1 MVPTLHKILTGSTA
15 AKDHARRLLG
25 FGSHE
30 LNQALIRFAE
40 EVQQA
45 EDALIHSIETPS
57 LTEIF
62 NAVDCATRWAE
73 KFGKLHDQTEAAR
86 KFSHD
91 LTQVSLELQTA
102 CQMDRSFQQTREGIP
117 TDAHLYDVLSWVTQ
131 ASSYAR
137 FVSVRQADYAMPLKR
152 FQEEVHR
159 IQGTLYEAVNPNSI
173 SEEEARR
180 RGWLDAL
187 PNRVSM
193 EGLEGR

>member
-25 FGSHE
+25 LGGQEH
-30 LNQALIRFAE
+30 NQALIRFAE

-62 NAVDCATRWAE
+62 NAVDCATSWAE
-73 KFGKLHDQTEAAR
+73 KFGTLHDQTEAAR

-91 LTQVSLELQTA
+91 LKQVSLELQTA
-102 CQMDRSFQQTREGIP
+102 CQMDRSFQQAREGIP

-152 FQEEVHR
+152 FQDEVHR
-159 IQGTLYEAVNPNSI
+159 IQGTLQEAVNPSSI

>member
-1 MVPTLHKILTGSTA
+1 MIPTLHMILTGSTA

-30 LNQALIRFAE
+30 HNQALIRFAE

-62 NAVDCATRWAE
+62 NAIDCAIGWAE

-86 KFSHD
+86 KFGHD
-91 LTQVSLELQTA
+91 LNQVSLELQTA
-102 CQMDRSFQQTREGIP
+102 CQMKRSSQQTRESIP
-117 TDAHLYDVLSWVTQ
+117 TDTHLYDVLSWVTQ

-137 FVSVRQADYAMPLKR
+137 FVSVRQEEYARPLRR

-159 IQGTLYEAVNPNSI
+159 IQGTLQETVNPSSI

-180 RGWLDAL
+180 RGWLHAL
-187 PNRVSM
+187 PNRISM

>member
-1 MVPTLHKILTGSTA
+1 MVPTLHKILTCSTA

-30 LNQALIRFAE
+30 HNQALIRFAE

-73 KFGKLHDQTEAAR
+73 KFGKLHAQTEAAR

-91 LTQVSLELQTA
+91 LKQVSLELQTA

-117 TDAHLYDVLSWVTQ
+117 TDAHLYDVLSWLTQ
-131 ASSYAR
+131 VSSYAR
-137 FVSVRQADYAMPLKR
+137 FVSVRQAGLCDAIKAVSGGSAPHSGNAARGRQSQPPSRRKKR
-152 FQEEVHR
+152 V
-159 IQGTLYEAVNPNSI
+159 A
-173 SEEEARR
+173 
-180 RGWLDAL
+180 
-187 PNRVSM
+187 
-193 EGLEGR
+193 EGGLTPCPIESRWRA

>member
-62 NAVDCATRWAE
+62 NAVDCATGWAE

-91 LTQVSLELQTA
+91 LKQVSLELQTA
-102 CQMDRSFQQTREGIP
+102 CQMDRSFQQTRRAFRLTRICTMFFRGSHRP
-117 TDAHLYDVLSWVTQ
+117 AHMPGLFLSD
-131 ASSYAR
+131 S
-137 FVSVRQADYAMPLKR
+137 
-152 FQEEVHR
+152 R
-159 IQGTLYEAVNPNSI
+159 IMQCH
-173 SEEEARR
+173 
-180 RGWLDAL
+180 
-187 PNRVSM
+187 
-193 EGLEGR
+193 

>member
-1 MVPTLHKILTGSTA
+1 MVPTLHLILTSSTA

-30 LNQALIRFAE
+30 QNQALIRFAE

-45 EDALIHSIETPS
+45 EDALIHSIDTPS

-62 NAVDCATRWAE
+62 NAIDCAIGLAE
-73 KFGKLHDQTEAAR
+73 KFGKLHGQTEAAG
-86 KFSHD
+86 KFSQD
-91 LTQVSLELQTA
+91 LKRVSLELQTA
-102 CQMDRSFQQTREGIP
+102 CQMDRSFQHTQEGIP
-117 TDAHLYDVLSWVTQ
+117 TNTHLYAVLSWVTK

-137 FVSVRQADYAMPLKR
+137 FVAVRQADYAMPLKR

-159 IQGTLYEAVNPNSI
+159 IQGTLQEAVNPSSI

-180 RGWLDAL
+180 RGWLDAV
-187 PNRVSM
+187 PNQISM
-193 EGLEGR
+193 ERVEGR

>member
-25 FGSHE
+25 LGSDEH
-30 LNQALIRFAE
+30 NQALIRFAE

-62 NAVDCATRWAE
+62 NSVDCAVGWAE
-73 KFGKLHDQTEAAR
+73 RFGQWHDQTEAAR
-86 KFSHD
+86 KFCHD
-91 LTQVSLELQTA
+91 LKQVSLELQAA
-102 CQMDRSFQQTREGIP
+102 CQVDRSFQQTRESIP

-137 FVSVRQADYAMPLKR
+137 FVSARQADYAMPLKR
-152 FQEEVHR
+152 FQEDVHR
-159 IQGTLYEAVNPNSI
+159 IQGTLQEAVNPSSI